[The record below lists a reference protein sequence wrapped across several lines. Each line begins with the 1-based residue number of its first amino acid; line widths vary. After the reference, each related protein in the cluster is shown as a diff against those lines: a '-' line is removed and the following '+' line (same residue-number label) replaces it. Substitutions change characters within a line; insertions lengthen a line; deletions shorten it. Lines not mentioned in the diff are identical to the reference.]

1 MLSLLELKVTL
12 LGTKPSVYRILH
24 IEKSRTFYELH
35 IAIQIAFGWENHH
48 MHEFRIN
55 DECIGD
61 KEFLDDANALEGS
74 HTRLSQKIV
83 FEKQIFSYVYDF
95 GDYWKH
101 SIQLVKFI
109 EPKRTFYPK
118 CIKGERNSPPED
130 CGGVRGFQTFK
141 EIMKDKKHP
150 EHKEMIAWNDGPFD
164 EDFFSLLFINDD
176 FKHFDTMV
184 KASLEFDEEEE

>member
-1 MLSLLELKVTL
+1 
-12 LGTKPSVYRILH
+12 
-24 IEKSRTFYELH
+24 
-35 IAIQIAFGWENHH
+35 
-48 MHEFRIN
+48 
-55 DECIGD
+55 
-61 KEFLDDANALEGS
+61 FLDDADALEGS

-83 FEKQIFSYVYDF
+83 FEKQTFSYVYDF
-95 GDYWKH
+95 GDYWEH
-101 SIQLVKFI
+101 SIQLVKFVD
-109 EPKRTFYPK
+109 PKRTFYPK

-150 EHKEMIAWNDGPFD
+150 EHKEMIVWNDGPFD